1 MPPTFADL
9 LAAHPDLAHEI
20 RWYLDTLNAPLADP
34 ELIRERAKK
43 LNAMARKLGIVVK

>member
-1 MPPTFADL
+1 MPSTFADL
-9 LAAHPDLAHEI
+9 LAVHPDLAHEI

-34 ELIRERAKK
+34 ELIRERAEK